1 MRLSLLAANHFVLDS
16 LRSLNRRM
24 GGAPSRSRPDCIR
37 DADVAASA
45 IRELLAGP
53 GPAMIARFGSSELQ
67 CLVNHAGVTVTKHR
81 VLDYIRGRAP
91 PWWWDRKLLRRM
103 NRNAGLFPAT
113 EDALRQFSERMMADL
128 PLLDVLGSW
137 LPDETL
143 FESMIGH
150 ATKVD
155 LELLNPF
162 FARHPWTEALAGKRV
177 LVVHPFART
186 IESQYRKRTQLFD
199 REILPQFELMTIR
212 AVQSIAGETTRF
224 ESWFDALRSM
234 EEAMD
239 QHDYDVCLVG
249 CGAYGFP
256 LAAHAKRRGR
266 KAVHLGGSLQL
277 LFGIRGRRWESPQY
291 SPDYDYSRLMN
302 EHWVRPA
309 DEERPRDAGQVEGA
323 CYW

>member
-1 MRLSLLAANHFVLDS
+1 MRLSSPAAEQFVLDA
-16 LRSLNRRM
+16 LRSLNRRL

-37 DADVAASA
+37 DADVAAAA
-45 IRELLAGP
+45 IRERLESP

-67 CLVNHAGVTVTKHR
+67 CLVNHAGVTAPEHP

-91 PWWWDRKLLRRM
+91 PWWWERKLLRRM

-113 EDALRQFSERMMADL
+113 ENALRAFSERMMADL

-143 FESMIGH
+143 FDSMIGH

-162 FARHPWTEALAGKRV
+162 FARRPWTEALAGKKV

-186 IESQYRKRTQLFD
+186 IESQYRERTQLFD
-199 REILPQFELMTIR
+199 REILPSFQLMTIR
-212 AVQSIAGETTRF
+212 AVQSIAGELTRF

-239 QHDYDVCLVG
+239 RHDYDVCMIG